1 MEKIFIVEVPL
12 HKKKPPKKPKGNW
25 ARHLAAMAF
34 MLVFC
39 MFSSFLAGAITS
51 PKPSTNDLPASNA
64 ASVPLVM
71 NGAIIIALDAGHGG
85 NDKGAIGA
93 LDEVYLTQTT
103 VQFLEELL
111 TQDPNYTPLLCR
123 PYEPGYIRISPEER
137 AATANA
143 GNANLLVS
151 VHANFDASETTRGF
165 ECYPQPPGRTYFEQS
180 LRFARLAAPEMQKA
194 GSVIRGT
201 DGVRYLYYTN
211 DEAGMKMMESDH
223 TTVYNLPSLAIVENA
238 ACPSVLIEQC
248 FISNPQDVQQF
259 ASEEGCRI
267 AAQSY
272 YKAICAYFETQPIL
286 T

>member
-1 MEKIFIVEVPL
+1 MEKFFVLEVAL
-12 HKKKPPKKPKGNW
+12 HKNKPPKKPKGKW

-39 MFSSFLAGAITS
+39 MFSSILAGAITS
-51 PKPSTNDLPASNA
+51 PKAAESSPLASNA
-64 ASVPLVM
+64 ASAPLVM
-71 NGAIIIALDAGHGG
+71 NGDIIIALDAGHGG

-93 LDEVYLTQTT
+93 VDEVYLTQTT
-103 VQFLEELL
+103 VQFLEEMLA
-111 TQDPNYTPLLCR
+111 QDPNYTPLLCR

-143 GNANLLVS
+143 GNADLLIS
-151 VHANFDASETTRGF
+151 VHANVDASESTRGF
-165 ECYPQPPGRTYFEQS
+165 ECYPQPPGRSYFEQS
-180 LRFARLAAPEMQKA
+180 LRFARLAAEQMQKA

-211 DEAGMKMMESDH
+211 DDAGMKMMESDH

-248 FISNPQDVQQF
+248 FISNPQDVRQF
-259 ASEEGCRI
+259 ASEEGCRA

-286 T
+286 A